1 MPAYK
6 KSRFI
11 IILFSILAV
20 LCLIRFGLS
29 VICLRN
35 LILLGYL
42 FCLSLT
48 DLESYIIP
56 DSCLI
61 IASAAWVA
69 AIPFEFEKYGTLMGI
84 GIHVA
89 SAFVCGGSVLAIA
102 LLMDIVLKKESLGG
116 GDIKLIAVMGLY
128 LGMDASLFA
137 MLISC
142 IMGLIFVLIRK
153 GIHPNIEDHF
163 PFGPSIAVSIW
174 IVLMYGDFLIK

>member
-1 MPAYK
+1 MPVYK
-6 KSRFI
+6 KNRFI

-35 LILLGYL
+35 LILLGCL
-42 FCLSLT
+42 FCLSLV

-61 IASAAWVA
+61 IAATAWVA
-69 AIPFEFEKYGTLMGI
+69 AIPFEYEKYGTLMGI
-84 GIHVA
+84 GTHVL
-89 SAFVCGGSVLAIA
+89 SAFVYGGGVLAIS

-142 IMGLIFVLIRK
+142 ILGLIFVLVRK
-153 GIHPNIEDHF
+153 GIHPNAEDHF
-163 PFGPSIAVSIW
+163 PFGPAIAMSIW
-174 IVLMYGDFLIK
+174 IILMYGDLLIK

>member
-1 MPAYK
+1 MPVYK
-6 KSRFI
+6 KNRFI

-35 LILLGYL
+35 LILLGCL
-42 FCLSLT
+42 FCLSLV

-61 IASAAWVA
+61 IAATAWVA
-69 AIPFEFEKYGTLMGI
+69 AIPFEYEKYGTLMGI
-84 GIHVA
+84 GTHVL
-89 SAFVCGGSVLAIA
+89 SAFVYGGGVLAIS

-142 IMGLIFVLIRK
+142 ILGLIFVLVRK
-153 GIHPNIEDHF
+153 EIHPNAEDYF
-163 PFGPSIAVSIW
+163 PFGPAIAVSIW
-174 IVLMYGDFLIK
+174 IILMYGDLLIK